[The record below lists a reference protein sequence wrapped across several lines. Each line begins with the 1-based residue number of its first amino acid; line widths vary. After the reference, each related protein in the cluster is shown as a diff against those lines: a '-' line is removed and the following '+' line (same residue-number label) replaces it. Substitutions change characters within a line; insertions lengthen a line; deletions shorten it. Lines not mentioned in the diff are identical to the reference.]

1 MAVVVE
7 VDQLAILVALVQAG
21 LVVPVVLEALEALE
35 ALEVAVVVVPEVPE
49 VPVVPVVPV
58 ALIPSAYVQGSDW
71 P

>member
-21 LVVPVVLEALEALE
+21 LVVPVVLE

>member
-1 MAVVVE
+1 MVVE

-21 LVVPVVLEALEALE
+21 LVVPVVLE

>member
-1 MAVVVE
+1 MVVVE

-49 VPVVPVVPV
+49 VPVVPV
-58 ALIPSAYVQGSDW
+58 ALMPSVYVQGSDW